1 MSSQVTSLAG
11 QLAQA
16 LLDERDAEQRSIDLA
31 GALMLLA
38 ESVNDS
44 DAYTTLLN
52 TASDILHQAQENI
65 RMWQESKAEEA
76 ADRWIEGMGSRHTE
90 DWAK

>member
-31 GALMLLA
+31 GALILLA

-65 RMWQESKAEEA
+65 RMWRESQAEES
-76 ADRWIEGMGSRHTE
+76 ADRWIEGMGSRQTE